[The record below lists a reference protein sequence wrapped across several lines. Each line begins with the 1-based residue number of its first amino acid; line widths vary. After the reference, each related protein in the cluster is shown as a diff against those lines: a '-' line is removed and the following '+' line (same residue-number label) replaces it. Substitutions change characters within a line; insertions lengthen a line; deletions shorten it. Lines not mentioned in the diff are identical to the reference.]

1 MQCRQGQ
8 NEVELYCS
16 WYFIKGRRNG
26 ASEGIYELM
35 SWTAP
40 IFMAYKHRS
49 IGNEFNFT
57 LGLHCYENFVAK
69 FKLEPGQVSTV
80 TSSLARSWVLSVI
93 YQKPTNELPVS
104 GITIHRYMSWPVL
117 HFVLTVHND
126 RETMSASTIIA
137 TVVRKINKTVSS
149 WKRWPNW
156 KSAVYFTVHSIRDIQ

>member
-1 MQCRQGQ
+1 MKCNVDRDKTKLNCIVHDISSRDGGMALAKEFM
-8 NEVELYCS
+8 NWWVERPRSS
-16 WYFIKGRRNG
+16 WHI
-26 ASEGIYELM
+26 
-35 SWTAP
+35 
-40 IFMAYKHRS
+40 S